1 MGSKYILG
9 WGLGGVKTANEAPG
23 STGPEAP
30 CFPRERLEAETS
42 GELSRQQGGVGCRA
56 QTLVTLRQSRL
67 HLLGGGRWAV
77 PHSCAI
83 AHVGHHQW
91 MSSAGH
97 FFSL

>member
-67 HLLGGGRWAV
+67 HLLGGGALGCPSQLCNRPCW
-77 PHSCAI
+77 P
-83 AHVGHHQW
+83 
-91 MSSAGH
+91 SSVDVFSRA
-97 FFSL
+97 FF